1 MKNVVEIFFLWKNCL
16 LLKSCFST
24 LSCFLDFFFLSGKN
38 DFFHLPAFKALP
50 QNWARA
56 ATHLIIF
63 VLTQSNCCF
72 KYILFAKL
80 CGSYVMTTL
89 IALTVYGK
97 GI

>member
-1 MKNVVEIFFLWKNCL
+1 MEELFALEVSFFHFEL
-16 LLKSCFST
+16 F
-24 LSCFLDFFFLSGKN
+24 FGIFFLSGKN
-38 DFFHLPAFKALP
+38 GFFHLPAFKALP